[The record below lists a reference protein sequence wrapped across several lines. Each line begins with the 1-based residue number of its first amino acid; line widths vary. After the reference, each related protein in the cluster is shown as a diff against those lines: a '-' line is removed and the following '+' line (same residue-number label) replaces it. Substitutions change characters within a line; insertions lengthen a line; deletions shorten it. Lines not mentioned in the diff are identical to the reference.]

1 MIIGETKIHP
11 FLHDF
16 LVNISRRFLPFGRA
30 DLTTCALVK
39 LSSRAE
45 RGDLIE
51 KCWDCRASLAT
62 EDCTACSEQSEGIF
76 FAPRN
81 DVCFVA
87 AHSRWE
93 TTAGSGFVVIESTEQ
108 NFAHGLH

>member
-45 RGDLIE
+45 RGDLI
-51 KCWDCRASLAT
+51 L
-62 EDCTACSEQSEGIF
+62 
-76 FAPRN
+76 N
-81 DVCFVA
+81 
-87 AHSRWE
+87 
-93 TTAGSGFVVIESTEQ
+93 
-108 NFAHGLH
+108 